1 MSIKNRRWLVVT
13 TAHIGDNSKLTE
25 EEKQALWGHH
35 VRNRI
40 GVIREMDEVK
50 AREKAFKKD
59 AKNDGISEK
68 ELKDFLDCMLTDDP
82 QNKVDQ
88 FNILKRNR
96 IRLGLIPDDRNADLL
111 ADRVTNLEMIYAAG
125 VEKGLAALDRITRY
139 AAGSDEANEELR
151 GYDDGQRIARENLQ
165 SAMEKK
171 LWDRSKE
178 AAPADGADP
187 FSGDD

>member
-1 MSIKNRRWLVVT
+1 MT